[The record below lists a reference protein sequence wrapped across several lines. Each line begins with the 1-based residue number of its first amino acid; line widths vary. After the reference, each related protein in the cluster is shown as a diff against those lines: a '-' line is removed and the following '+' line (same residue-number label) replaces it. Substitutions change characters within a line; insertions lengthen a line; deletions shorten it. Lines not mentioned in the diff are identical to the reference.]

1 MISETFPNSS
11 SQSSLSSHHA
21 ASKRGGFWV
30 YALFMIVTVAALFAW
45 VPEAAAFQTWSAGG
59 GAGNCAD
66 CHGDFNSGSYT
77 SNTDST
83 PWGTDLMSG
92 HQGAIGVSS
101 CNTCHSTGGFGTVFL
116 GQSTGGPGLDP
127 ISCLGCHGRQEDAGN
142 DEESDGLGAGLR
154 QHHTSAGVTSCSGC
168 HTDASGYTPVGENIP
183 PPYYL
188 SASASQPND
197 PCNLN
202 GSESKFGLTG
212 LDNDGDGLYDDLDT
226 DDCGPANSPP
236 VANAGPDQAV
246 TAGDTVTLNGSG
258 STDADGDALT
268 YAWTLT
274 TVPAGSTAVLSDPT
288 AVGPTFVANVAG
300 LYVAELIVNDGTVD
314 SAPDSVSISAS
325 AANVPPV
332 ANAGPNQTV
341 TAGDT
346 VTLDGSGSSDVDGDP
361 LTFAWTLTLVPPGSA
376 AALSDPTAVGP
387 TFVADLPGNYMAQL
401 IVNDGTVDSAP
412 DTVSISADAAN
423 IPPVADAGPDQT
435 VTAGDTVTLNGSGS
449 SDVDGDPLT
458 FLWSLTSV
466 PAGSAAALSDPTAV
480 GPTFVA
486 DMAGTYVAQLVV
498 NDGTVDS
505 PPDTVSISTD
515 AANTAPV
522 ANAGP
527 DQTVTAGDT
536 VTLDGSGSSDADGD
550 TLTLLWSLTSVPA
563 GSAAALSDATAV
575 GPTFVADVAGTYVA
589 QLVVNDGTVDSA
601 PDMVSITAGAGNTAP
616 VADAGPDQTVFVG
629 DTATLDG
636 SASSDVDIGDTLSFA
651 WSLTSRPAG
660 SSAALSDATAVGPT
674 FVADV
679 AGTYVAQLI
688 VNDGTVDSA
697 PDTVTI
703 TANEPAVL
711 DLDVVGFRVTK
722 RVRLSKVK
730 PIRIKVVVKNLS
742 MVAGAGTATVVGMQ
756 GSGVVYEES
765 MPVTDAVGNGRTTVN
780 FPPFTPDTAGNILWT
795 VTIADGDG
803 VLDPGDEATAGTKV
817 VN

>member
-1 MISETFPNSS
+1 M
-11 SQSSLSSHHA
+11 
-21 ASKRGGFWV
+21 
-30 YALFMIVTVAALFAW
+30 
-45 VPEAAAFQTWSAGG
+45 
-59 GAGNCAD
+59 
-66 CHGDFNSGSYT
+66 
-77 SNTDST
+77 
-83 PWGTDLMSG
+83 
-92 HQGAIGVSS
+92 
-101 CNTCHSTGGFGTVFL
+101 
-116 GQSTGGPGLDP
+116 
-127 ISCLGCHGRQEDAGN
+127 
-142 DEESDGLGAGLR
+142 
-154 QHHTSAGVTSCSGC
+154 
-168 HTDASGYTPVGENIP
+168 
-183 PPYYL
+183 
-188 SASASQPND
+188 
-197 PCNLN
+197 
-202 GSESKFGLTG
+202 
-212 LDNDGDGLYDDLDT
+212 
-226 DDCGPANSPP
+226 
-236 VANAGPDQAV
+236 
-246 TAGDTVTLNGSG
+246 TL
-258 STDADGDALT
+258 
-268 YAWTLT
+268 
-274 TVPAGSTAVLSDPT
+274 
-288 AVGPTFVANVAG
+288 
-300 LYVAELIVNDGTVD
+300 
-314 SAPDSVSISAS
+314 
-325 AANVPPV
+325 
-332 ANAGPNQTV
+332 
-341 TAGDT
+341 
-346 VTLDGSGSSDVDGDP
+346 
-361 LTFAWTLTLVPPGSA
+361 
-376 AALSDPTAVGP
+376 
-387 TFVADLPGNYMAQL
+387 
-401 IVNDGTVDSAP
+401 
-412 DTVSISADAAN
+412 
-423 IPPVADAGPDQT
+423 
-435 VTAGDTVTLNGSGS
+435 
-449 SDVDGDPLT
+449 
-458 FLWSLTSV
+458 LWSLTSV
-466 PAGSAAALSDPTAV
+466 PAGSAAALSDATAV

-486 DMAGTYVAQLVV
+486 DVAGTYVAQLVV

-563 GSAAALSDATAV
+563 GSAAALSDPTAV